1 MKSKIKISYFN
12 IANLLF
18 TISFLLFVFYTL
30 IWNYSTISEYGDFGK
45 YMKLIYMIANLF
57 LGIKILFDILISKG
71 RFHLVKGIL
80 IIIIAV
86 LIYYSSKEIDDSQLT
101 HLVILILGFKNIDF
115 RNLMVKTRT
124 TMIYTSILITSLSL
138 FGVIQN
144 VQKYNG
150 NYLGNSY
157 GFSHPNM
164 LASVFF
170 TILTI
175 SMYLNYNQITF
186 QRILMYS
193 SVALVIYYL
202 SSSKTF
208 IMLWFMALVLLL
220 IFKKNS
226 RRHIYLLK
234 KILPLTALIFSIL
247 SILAVYKYDQGSQIW
262 MSLNNF
268 FTGRI
273 TLAKNAVDTYGIT
286 WFGSK
291 VSWITTEKAAIENVA
306 TNVIDNGYLRL
317 LIIYGII
324 PFVLFIIGLTLLIK
338 RKVKENSMD
347 QVFCIILF
355 LIYGFMEAAL
365 FNPQIN
371 VFLLLI
377 GELVYINIRAYENY
391 DTGQREMGLRI
402 RQ

>member
-1 MKSKIKISYFN
+1 M
-12 IANLLF
+12 
-18 TISFLLFVFYTL
+18 
-30 IWNYSTISEYGDFGK
+30 
-45 YMKLIYMIANLF
+45 
-57 LGIKILFDILISKG
+57 
-71 RFHLVKGIL
+71 
-80 IIIIAV
+80 
-86 LIYYSSKEIDDSQLT
+86 
-101 HLVILILGFKNIDF
+101 
-115 RNLMVKTRT
+115 
-124 TMIYTSILITSLSL
+124 
-138 FGVIQN
+138 
-144 VQKYNG
+144 
-150 NYLGNSY
+150 
-157 GFSHPNM
+157 
-164 LASVFF
+164 
-170 TILTI
+170 
-175 SMYLNYNQITF
+175 
-186 QRILMYS
+186 
-193 SVALVIYYL
+193 
-202 SSSKTF
+202 
-208 IMLWFMALVLLL
+208 
-220 IFKKNS
+220 
-226 RRHIYLLK
+226 
-234 KILPLTALIFSIL
+234 PLTALIFSIL